1 MSGAGTRVRS
11 MGEGIVVSVLVLA
24 VGSFSMIGAS
34 ANAPLLQSSL
44 GLSAVGVGA
53 IASVG
58 YLGAMLSARPAGRA
72 TDRLGPGVVI
82 AVGLGLVAAGDGLAL
97 AAASAAVFYAGILVL
112 GVGYGVINPPTTVL
126 SNPSAARRRGLVMS
140 LKQSGV
146 PLGGMVAG
154 AVVPT
159 VGLAYGWEAA
169 FGLALALCLTVAGF
183 VLLRGG
189 YRPRPMV
196 TSGPLVRGGRRLR
209 LPQGYLYGLLIAG
222 VQVSIF
228 AFTAVYLVEAREL
241 SNARAGLGVSV
252 LLVGG
257 VIGRLG
263 WGWLSDVHSHRRVQ
277 VLQAVAALGAA
288 SVVALLYCPEALL
301 PVILLTVGMT
311 SVGWNGVYIA
321 TVAESADPAM
331 IGAASGMALTLINLG
346 AIVIPLLT
354 GVIVSV
360 SGGWAAGLIWLAAL
374 SLIAA
379 LIAMTFSSAA
389 VVRPLTP
396 L

>member
-1 MSGAGTRVRS
+1 MNPNDDLARTMR
-11 MGEGIVVSVLVLA
+11 EGIVISVLVLA

-34 ANAPLLQSSL
+34 ANAPLLRSSL

-53 IASVG
+53 IASVA
-58 YLGAMLSARPAGRA
+58 YLGAMSSARPAGRV
-72 TDRLGPGVVI
+72 TDQLGPGKVI
-82 AVGLGLVAAGDGLAL
+82 AGGLGMIALGDGIAL
-97 AAASAAVFYAGILVL
+97 SAVNAFIFYLGILVL

-126 SNPSAARRRGLVMS
+126 SNPSGARRRGLVMS
-140 LKQSGV
+140 VKQSGV

-159 VGLAYGWEAA
+159 VGLTFGWRAA
-169 FGLALALCLTVAGF
+169 FALALGLCGALAAF

-189 YRPRPMV
+189 YEARPM
-196 TSGPLVRGGRRLR
+196 TPGGRLKRGGRRLR
-209 LPQGYLYGLLIAG
+209 LPHGYLYGLMIAG

-228 AFTAVYLVEAREL
+228 AFTAVYLVEARGL

-257 VIGRLG
+257 VAGRLA

-277 VLQAVAALGAA
+277 VLQAVAALGAVA
-288 SVVALLYCPEALL
+288 IIALLLSPEAWL
-301 PVILLTVGMT
+301 PLVLVAVGMT

-321 TVAESADPAM
+321 AVAESADPAM
-331 IGAASGMALTLINLG
+331 IGSASGTALTLINLG
-346 AIVIPLLT
+346 AIVVPLLT

-360 SGGWAAGLIWLAAL
+360 SGGWVAGLLWMALL
-374 SLIAA
+374 SLA
-379 LIAMTFSSAA
+379 AA
-389 VVRPLTP
+389 VVAVAFSTGTAPP
-396 L
+396 AVNSP